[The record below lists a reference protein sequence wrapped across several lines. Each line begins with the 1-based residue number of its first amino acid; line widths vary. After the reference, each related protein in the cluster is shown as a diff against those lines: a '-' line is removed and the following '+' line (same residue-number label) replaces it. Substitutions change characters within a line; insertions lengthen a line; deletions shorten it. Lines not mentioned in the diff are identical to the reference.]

1 MSGKWWEDS
10 IFSHLPLPTN
20 HYPVSMKLYT
30 KTGDDGSTG
39 LYGPERVSKTHVR
52 VEAYGTVDELNS
64 AVGLARAHNAGSPQP
79 DEALEADLEYLQNA
93 LFDVGADLATRQGSV
108 PASKISRLD
117 AEDAAHLEAMI
128 DRYQEIAPTFKG
140 FVHPGGT
147 LTAASLHI
155 ARTIARRA
163 EREVIRLA
171 GVEEINPAVLVY
183 LNRTSDLLFVMSR
196 AVNQQAGVSEHAW
209 TVKGRR

>member
-1 MSGKWWEDS
+1 
-10 IFSHLPLPTN
+10 
-20 HYPVSMKLYT
+20 MKLYT

-64 AVGLARAHNAGSPQP
+64 VVGLARAHNMGSGQP
-79 DEALEADLEYLQNA
+79 DATLDADLEYLQNA

-108 PASKISRLD
+108 SASKISRMD
-117 AEDAAHLEAMI
+117 AEDAAFLEAMI
-128 DRYQEIAPTFKG
+128 DRYQEVAPVFKG

-147 LTAASLHI
+147 ATAAALHV
-155 ARTIARRA
+155 ARTVARRA
-163 EREVIRLA
+163 ERVAIGLA
-171 GVEEINPAVLVY
+171 GVEEVNPHVLVY
-183 LNRTSDLLFVMSR
+183 LNRISDLLFVMAR
-196 AVNQQAGVSEHAW
+196 AANQTAGLEEHAW